1 MLEGLEMQNDEMLGE
16 KEFLCVSYLDQVIW
30 SMPGLLPIDLNF
42 GRGYWSVPARITKML
57 LMSSSSLECIVTL
70 SLLL

>member
-42 GRGYWSVPARITKML
+42 GRCYCS
-57 LMSSSSLECIVTL
+57 
-70 SLLL
+70 